1 MVEPWL
7 QLLIQVPLVAV
18 FIYFVLEQGK
28 QTATERR
35 ERTDLWIED
44 SRGRESQWREFIAH
58 RDEQIIA
65 TLRDFKESITLET
78 SFVMKQL
85 EGSDARTDALI
96 VEVKAMHIKFAQLE
110 QVIVMSLEQ
119 MRQVSE
125 KRSIRKGKTGELSN
139 DNI

>member
-1 MVEPWL
+1 MGDPWI

-110 QVIVMSLEQ
+110 QVIVMSAEQ
-119 MRQVSE
+119 MRQASE
-125 KRSIRKGKTGELSN
+125 KRAIRKGKTGELSN

>member
-1 MVEPWL
+1 VGDPWI

-110 QVIVMSLEQ
+110 QVIVMSAEQ
-119 MRQVSE
+119 MRQASE
-125 KRSIRKGKTGELSN
+125 KRRKGKTGELSN